1 MSDEEGAPGAGAPPP
16 VEGWPAESAERL
28 ERARALRARGI
39 NPYPNRYDRTHG
51 LAEIAAAH
59 GERSLEELEGL
70 APAVRIAGRVLTQ
83 RGHGK
88 ASFLTLSDGEGRL
101 QVYVRQDEV
110 GEEAYSLLE
119 LVDRGDFLGVA
130 GTVMRT
136 RKGELSVQA
145 RELTFL
151 SKALLPPPEKW
162 HGLADVEARYRQRYL
177 DLAVNPDVRHTFVAR
192 SQIVAEIRRFM
203 DGQGYIEVET
213 PMMQPIAGGAVAR
226 PFVTHHNAL
235 DIDLY
240 LRIAPELYLKRL
252 VVGGLEKVYEINRN
266 FRNEGISAM
275 HNPEF
280 TMLEFYTAYHDV
292 DAAMAITEEIIAA
305 AVARVAGDRPV
316 VFKEREVS
324 FQRPFARLTMKA
336 AVLRAAS
343 EAGLG
348 LEAGD
353 LDDPSGLRAWASSDA
368 LRGRR
373 NAKGAALGPERY
385 ASLSHGKLV
394 AQLFED
400 LAEHTYWDPTF
411 ITDYPTEV
419 SPLSKA
425 RPNDPTTTERFEL
438 YVAGMEIA
446 NGFSELNDPLEQR
459 DRFLQQ
465 LGERAKGDDEAHQM
479 DEDYVRALGHGMPP
493 AGGVGVGID
502 RLTMVLTNSPSI
514 RDVILFPHMRP
525 QAQKPEDAA
534 PDEGAQLNGEA

>member
-1 MSDEEGAPGAGAPPP
+1 MSDEGSPGAGPAI
-16 VEGWPAESAERL
+16 EGWPAESGERL
-28 ERARALRARGI
+28 ARARELRARGI
-39 NPYPNRYDRTHG
+39 DPYPNRYDRTHG
-51 LAEIAAAH
+51 LAEIAVAH
-59 GERSLEELEGL
+59 GERTLEELEAL
-70 APAVRIAGRVLTQ
+70 DLQVRIAGRVMTQ

-101 QVYVRQDEV
+101 QVYVRQDDV
-110 GEEAYSLLE
+110 GEEAYRLLE

-130 GTVMRT
+130 GKVMRT

-145 RELTFL
+145 KGITFL

-177 DLAVNPDVRHTFVAR
+177 DLMVNPEVRRTFVAR
-192 SQIVAEIRRFM
+192 SAIVAEIRRFM
-203 DGQGYIEVET
+203 DGRGYVEVET

-235 DIDLY
+235 DMDLY

-292 DAAMAITEEIIAA
+292 DAAMAITEEIVAA
-305 AVARVAGDRPV
+305 AATRVAGTRPV

-324 FQRPFARLTMKA
+324 FRPFARLTMKE
-336 AVLRAAS
+336 AVARAAA

-348 LEAGD
+348 LERRD
-353 LDDPSGLRAWASSDA
+353 LDDAARLRAWAASDA

-373 NAKGAALGPERY
+373 NAKGAPLGPERY

-394 AQLFED
+394 ASLFED

-425 RPNDPTTTERFEL
+425 RPDDPTTTERFEL
-438 YVAGMEIA
+438 YAAGMEIA

-459 DRFLQQ
+459 ARFVQQ
-465 LGERAKGDDEAHQM
+465 IAERDKGDDEAHRM
-479 DEDYVRALGHGMPP
+479 DDDYVRALGYGLPP
-493 AGGVGVGID
+493 TGGVGVGID
-502 RLTMVLTNSPSI
+502 RLAMILTDSPSI

-525 QAQKPEDAA
+525 
-534 PDEGAQLNGEA
+534 EGGR

>member
-1 MSDEEGAPGAGAPPP
+1 MSDEQARGEGVGPP
-16 VEGWPAESAERL
+16 VEGWPEESAERWQ
-28 ERARALRARGI
+28 RARALRERGI

-59 GERSLEELEGL
+59 GQRTLEELEAMDL
-70 APAVRIAGRVLTQ
+70 PVRIAGRVMTQ

-110 GEEAYSLLE
+110 GDEAYRLLE

-130 GTVMRT
+130 GKVMRT

-151 SKALLPPPEKW
+151 AKALLPPPEKW

-177 DLAVNPDVRHTFVAR
+177 DLMVNPEVRRTFVAR
-192 SQIVAEIRRFM
+192 SAIVAEMRRFM
-203 DGQGYIEVET
+203 DARGYVEVET

-235 DIDLY
+235 DMDLY

-292 DAAMAITEEIIAA
+292 DAAMAVTEELVAA
-305 AVARVAGDRPV
+305 AAARVAGSGPV
-316 VFKEREVS
+316 VFKERELS
-324 FQRPFARLTMKA
+324 FRRPFARLTMKE
-336 AVLRAAS
+336 AVARAAA

-348 LEAGD
+348 LEARE
-353 LDDPSGLRAWASSDA
+353 LDDPARLRGWALSDA

-373 NAKGAALGPERY
+373 SAKGALLGPERY
-385 ASLSHGKLV
+385 ATMSHGHLV

-400 LAEHTYWDPTF
+400 LAEQTYWDPTF
-411 ITDYPTEV
+411 ITDYPTAV

-425 RPNDPTTTERFEL
+425 RPDDPTTTERFEL
-438 YVAGMEIA
+438 YAAGMEIA

-465 LGERAKGDDEAHQM
+465 LALRDKGDDEAHRM
-479 DEDYVRALGHGMPP
+479 DEDYVRALGHGLPP
-493 AGGVGVGID
+493 TGGVGVGID
-502 RLTMVLTNSPSI
+502 RLAMILTSSPSI

-525 QAQKPEDAA
+525 
-534 PDEGAQLNGEA
+534 EGGGQG